1 VSGAAGRKVDGA
13 DATVRA
19 AVLGAGSWGTALAI
33 HLARSGVET
42 TLWARRSECA
52 EQLGRDRENAAY
64 LPGCTFPD
72 RLQASAD
79 LAGALAGRRLV
90 IFVAPAQRS
99 RTLYR
104 AAAPLIDP
112 QADRVIASKGIEES
126 TGLRLD
132 QVMAEESPGGKP
144 CVILSGPSFAE
155 EVARGQ
161 PTAVVV
167 ASADEETARRVQ
179 EQVAAGTLRLYRNRD
194 PVGVALGGALK
205 NVMALAT
212 GIAEGTGLGLNTR
225 AALLTRGLAEMTRLG
240 VAAGG
245 TVATFA
251 GLAGIG
257 DLVLTCTGGLSR
269 NRSLGIEIGRGRRL
283 EEVLQERRT
292 VAEGVAT
299 TRAALA
305 LAARHGVDLPI
316 ASQVRDVLDGRRSP
330 AEAVRDLLSR
340 PLKEEG

>member
-1 VSGAAGRKVDGA
+1 
-13 DATVRA
+13 
-19 AVLGAGSWGTALAI
+19 VLGAGSWGTALAI

-42 TLWARRSECA
+42 ILWARRSECA
-52 EQLGRDRENAAY
+52 EQLVRDRENAAY
-64 LPGCTFPD
+64 LPGCPFPD
-72 RLQASAD
+72 RLQATAD

-99 RTLYR
+99 RRLFR
-104 AAAPLIDP
+104 DAAPLLDP
-112 QADRVIASKGIEES
+112 QADRVIASKGIEET

-132 QVMAEESPGGKP
+132 EAMAEESPGGNP

-167 ASADEETARRVQ
+167 AAADEEIARRVQ
-179 EQVAAGTLRLYRNRD
+179 ERVAAGTLRLYRNRD

-245 TVATFA
+245 TAATFA